1 MKVLLQHLSTMH
13 YDCGLERTSHDR
25 GCEAGTISRPFFEEL
40 VEKDNCGHEETYSA
54 NIEGF
59 EESLGTDGSS
69 SYSTPILSPASS
81 STSFKSCFSA
91 FGTYFLS
98 DISFSATK
106 SELPLTS
113 LEEDEH
119 LSMCKQHHSLEV
131 WQGSQSEDDE
141 LSPEH
146 VDIEVECFDSK
157 NNGDDFNDSIPPTSD
172 MLHNQMNSNVEEL
185 SGDLASAGPPHKT
198 SPDDLD
204 EEQNAIDITSR
215 LILGNIETDPLIWLP
230 PDSEITDDAEC
241 AATTTDDAKWGVT
254 SSQSRLSD
262 HHKQE
267 RHKAMVEAMN
277 SRFKFLV
284 RQFLSAEGIPASMEE
299 SGDSWLDIASSL
311 SWEAALLVQP
321 DTNDGNPMDPGLYVK
336 IKCVACG
343 SPSQSQ
349 LIKGLVFKKNT
360 AHRHMPSRCRNAR
373 LLLIQGVLGQKA
385 VGLSSFDSMEQ
396 EMDYLKA
403 TIDMI
408 DACHPDVVLVEKTVS
423 RDIQEFLLEKG
434 ISLVYDMKFN
444 RLKRISLCTGSP
456 IISSAEIPISPEL
469 KQCDHFHIE
478 KFFEEHMCCGEGG
491 KRQNKTLMFFEGCPK
506 PLGCTILLKGDQNE
520 KLKRVKRVIQSAV
533 SAAYHLILET
543 SFLADQ
549 RAIFSDIRKINYSL
563 SDDSI
568 STITR
573 NSSTS
578 DRIIPSPEQ
587 SSTCT
592 LAYDMDISI
601 AGDMHGNS
609 PKEEYFSKDTVT
621 EGENGVGDIAE
632 SKPGVSSRENCPA
645 PRGLHDE
652 VPDHGHFEQAS
663 HFNGRSNV
671 EICGLTQF
679 PKKGYIDNILDNQGI
694 LILRSRQCVS
704 KGIICERN
712 HLSRIK
718 YYGKSDVS
726 LGQFLQEILL
736 NKEKS
741 CSACSET
748 PQAHSYSYT
757 HHNGNLT
764 VMIKRI
770 PPEKRLPGEAEGKI
784 WMWARCTTHGQ
795 GHVSPRATRRVMMS
809 KAGRG
814 LSFGKFLELSFSSR
828 STDGKISRRGH
839 LLYRDR
845 ILFFGS
851 GSSVALFMYSSID
864 IYTACQ
870 PPPVLDFSSRTGQD
884 PLDREA
890 SDMLE
895 KGKQL
900 FSDVA
905 NLIVKIKSE
914 PCKQPR
920 KNHGPRMEFHQV
932 EKMWRE
938 EKCAFEDSLTNIMN
952 KNQALQSG
960 HRTHSLP
967 FMNQVLLLEL
977 YIWDRRID
985 SLCSVQ
991 TEDELLR
998 AEEVHTDGN
1007 GNGNGNGNF
1016 NGNGEDFSSEM
1027 KQSPPTAMSSS
1038 PPPERWNTSDSTQAD
1053 DSRRSLDASISDQ
1066 DHLRGSH
1073 GWIWEPFSDIL
1084 RAYEGDLSGGSSQK
1098 FDFIQ
1103 NYTPLHLPPKH
1114 QLVSQYR
1121 EWMHFPVGIDGD
1133 VISVCEEE
1141 LSSIIAFALGLA
1153 HEQHLLNQLGS
1164 YKSTD
1169 NIQNFG
1175 HQDHHLPADG
1185 TSNHG
1190 LRTALSCPSALSDEL
1205 LNLSGSLFVDH
1216 LLFSENLHPETRV
1229 PIGRAADKTGFA
1241 VVCLFAEQ
1249 FRSLRARFCP
1259 SETAYISS
1267 IARCKKWNA
1276 QGGKSKALFAKS
1288 LDGRLIIKQISRTEL
1303 DSFLRFAP
1311 DYFKC
1316 VSSSLSSGSQ
1326 MCLAKILG
1334 MYQVKRT
1341 KNGKETKTDVVVM
1354 ENLLYGRSVSRVY
1367 DLKGAVF
1374 SRYVPDGDDPDRV
1387 LLDQNFMQDMGVHPI
1402 YVSVKTKRLLQRAIW
1417 NDTSFL
1423 TSIDVMDYSLLIG
1436 VDQKRRELVF
1446 GIIDYLRQY
1455 TWDKKLETW
1464 VKASWVLPKNELPTV
1479 ISPKEYRKRFRKF
1492 MSQYFLTIP
1501 DA

>member
-1 MKVLLQHLSTMH
+1 MH

-98 DISFSATK
+98 DISFSD
-106 SELPLTS
+106 SEADVDSSSGYSFTFCQPIR
-113 LEEDEH
+113 EEDEH

-736 NKEKS
+736 NKDS
-741 CSACSET
+741 
-748 PQAHSYSYT
+748 
-757 HHNGNLT
+757 
-764 VMIKRI
+764 
-770 PPEKRLPGEAEGKI
+770 PEKRLPGEAEGKI

-1007 GNGNGNGNF
+1007 GNGNGNF

-1027 KQSPPTAMSSS
+1027 KQSP
-1038 PPPERWNTSDSTQAD
+1038 Q
-1053 DSRRSLDASISDQ
+1053 RRCHRS
-1066 DHLRGSH
+1066 LRGSH

-1229 PIGRAADKTGFA
+1229 PIGRPRTRPD
-1241 VVCLFAEQ
+1241 
-1249 FRSLRARFCP
+1249 SPARFCP

-1374 SRYVPDGDDPDRV
+1374 SRY
-1387 LLDQNFMQDMGVHPI
+1387 NFMQDMGVHPI

-1464 VKASWVLPKNELPTV
+1464 LPTV